1 MKKYILYSNTVQRRK
16 VVLSQTAKYALRAV
30 AYMAANGNGH
40 PVLSRTISNEMDI
53 PQNFL
58 SKIMHRLVQA
68 SYLTS
73 SRGTKGGFRL
83 IKKPQEISLYEIA
96 SLFMDF
102 HEYKCCLLGPTT
114 CDGSCK
120 IHSQKTPITSQFMN
134 MLETT
139 TIDQVF

>member
-1 MKKYILYSNTVQRRK
+1 M
-16 VVLSQTAKYALRAV
+16 LSQTAKYALRAV
-30 AYMAANGNGH
+30 GYMAVHGDGQ
-40 PVLSRTISNEMDI
+40 PVLSRTISEELDI

-73 SRGTKGGFRL
+73 NRGTKGGFKL
-83 IKKPQEISLYEIA
+83 TKDPQEISLYEIA

-102 HEYKCCLLGPTT
+102 HEYKCCLLGPSA

-120 IHSQKTPITSQFMN
+120 LHRKNKPIIRQFMN
-134 MLETT
+134 MLEKT
-139 TIDQVF
+139 TIDQVS